1 MNKIQYIL
9 AASLIGLSLSITACG
24 GGSGSSGSS
33 GNSISP
39 DVYTDITSG
48 DDHSD
53 VITVPEDV
61 VMDVVKEDKGE
72 FSDVQDV
79 LNFSIKLADSE
90 GNPVDK
96 ALILIADE
104 KGNELSGVFTNSDGM
119 AEFSVTLD
127 YGSGAI
133 SVTVKHSEFADKVL
147 YIEDPSS
154 LELVIREITLEDAVD
169 SVVFTDT
176 DGDGIADALD
186 AFPEDPS
193 VASAIVRTYT
203 VAFENGF
210 AAIPDLDY
218 NDLVAGIEIT
228 EYINSDNEVT
238 KIRVKGKVLAGGTS
252 DRNSFGIRLNGKD
265 FIIVADVKELLSN
278 WNTGLNESFKQSR
291 TTNSFITFDSPVK
304 KSDLGQAPFEPFMI
318 VNGNSLTTVRMNE
331 SVNSFGVSNVIA
343 VPGTWQWPYEGVDI
357 RTAYPEFGKQSEWY
371 KNSVEEYVYKR
382 N

>member
-1 MNKIQYIL
+1 MNRIQYIL
-9 AASLIGLSLSITACG
+9 AASFIGLSLSITACG

-33 GNSISP
+33 ISP

-48 DDHSD
+48 DDQSD

-61 VMDVVKEDKGE
+61 IVDVVKEDKDE

-79 LNFSIKLADSE
+79 LNFSIKLTDSE
-90 GNPVDK
+90 GNPVDN

-104 KGNELSGVFTNSDGM
+104 NGNELAGAFTNSDGL
-119 AEFSVTLD
+119 ADFPVTLD
-127 YGSGAI
+127 FGSGTI
-133 SVTVKHSEFADKVL
+133 SVTVKHSEFADRVL

-154 LELVIREITLEDAVD
+154 LALVIREITLEDAVE
-169 SVVFTDT
+169 SAVLTDT
-176 DGDGIADALD
+176 DGDGIADELD

-193 VASAIVRTYT
+193 VASAVVRSYT

-210 AAIPDLDY
+210 AEVPDHDY

-238 KIRVKGKVLAGGTS
+238 KIRIKGKVLAGGTS

-304 KSDLGQAPFEPFMI
+304 KSVLGQAPFEPFMI
-318 VNGNSLTTVRMNE
+318 VNGNSLKIVRMND
-331 SVNSFGVSNVIA
+331 SVNSYGVSNVIA
-343 VPGTWQWPYEGVDI
+343 VPETWQWPYEGTDI
-357 RTAYPEFGKQSEWY
+357 WKAYPDFGKKSEWY
-371 KNSVEEYVYKR
+371 KNPDAAYIYKR

>member
-1 MNKIQYIL
+1 
-9 AASLIGLSLSITACG
+9 LSLSITACG

-33 GNSISP
+33 ISP

-48 DDHSD
+48 DDQSD

-61 VMDVVKEDKGE
+61 IVDVVKEDKDE

-79 LNFSIKLADSE
+79 LNFSIKLTDSE
-90 GNPVDK
+90 GNPVDN

-104 KGNELSGVFTNSDGM
+104 NGNELAGAFTNSDGL
-119 AEFSVTLD
+119 ADFPVTLD
-127 YGSGAI
+127 FGSGTI
-133 SVTVKHSEFADKVL
+133 SVTVKHSEFADRVL

-154 LELVIREITLEDAVD
+154 LALVIREITLEDAVE
-169 SVVFTDT
+169 SAVLTDT
-176 DGDGIADALD
+176 DGDGIADELD

-193 VASAIVRTYT
+193 VASAVVRSYT

-210 AAIPDLDY
+210 AEVPDHDY

-238 KIRVKGKVLAGGTS
+238 KIRIKGKVLAGGTS

-304 KSDLGQAPFEPFMI
+304 KSVLGQAPFEPFMI
-318 VNGNSLTTVRMNE
+318 VNGNSLKIVRMND
-331 SVNSFGVSNVIA
+331 SVNSYGVSNVIA
-343 VPGTWQWPYEGVDI
+343 VPETWQWPYEGTDI
-357 RTAYPEFGKQSEWY
+357 WKAYPDFGKKSEWY
-371 KNSVEEYVYKR
+371 KNPDAAYIYKR